1 MTAIDIEEIGQEVFA
16 SLSDEEFET
25 WLAQESQP
33 WRIADALA
41 ERFPESEHPV
51 SDANSGLH
59 AKLERYERDIYRSHG
74 VRLSVS
80 TMRIARATAI
90 AWPRDARASRAS
102 FAVHA
107 RIRGEDRVKEM
118 TKRLKQAERENR
130 ALSAEMLVRLR
141 ADERGTM
148 NTKTDRDR
156 LRSRLASAVKTVL
169 AEGIIKSS
177 LPDPDWWNGMSIT
190 ADRRALAVEE
200 LRRLADLINGEEV
213 NDDN

>member
-25 WLAQESQP
+25 WLVQESQP

-51 SDANSGLH
+51 SDAHSGLY
-59 AKLERYERDIYRSHG
+59 AKLERYERDIYRDHG

-80 TMRIARATAI
+80 TMRQARATAI
-90 AWPRDARASRAS
+90 AWPRDTRVSRAS
-102 FAVHA
+102 FKVHA
-107 RIRGEDRVKEM
+107 QIRGEDRAKEM
-118 TKRLKQAERENR
+118 AKRLKQAERENR

-177 LPDPDWWNGMSIT
+177 LPDPDWWNGKSIT